1 MLKTRLMT
9 VPACM
14 ENAGPGLE
22 FNRGNYQNIKYENHD
37 SPLSSSRNRG
47 GCICLELINEKP

>member
-1 MLKTRLMT
+1 
-9 VPACM
+9 M